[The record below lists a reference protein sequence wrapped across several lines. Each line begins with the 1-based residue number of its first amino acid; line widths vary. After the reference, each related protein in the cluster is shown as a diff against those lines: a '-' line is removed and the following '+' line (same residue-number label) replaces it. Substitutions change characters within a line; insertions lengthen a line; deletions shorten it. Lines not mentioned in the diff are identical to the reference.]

1 MTSRVAGGP
10 ADLATCVAL
19 VPWLCVTVFRRLCSE
34 QRAWHFTTNGSF
46 CSPFATQ
53 HCSNVGKRAQE
64 CNVAVQKVQELARRA
79 GKGAAF
85 WCKRPVSHLN
95 RKGAWGQNGGPRL
108 SFTSAMRRA
117 DPARR
122 HPHFVGPSPRFDWSS
137 RRGNGRPQHG
147 LRCSSRCGDC
157 ISETGYED
165 AAEPRADRGRGQLP
179 SGQALER
186 RRWHRP
192 AALSPYAGG
201 AGVLLAAACPAR
213 RA

>member
-1 MTSRVAGGP
+1 MHDPLPSEVRRPDWRDTRVACGSLVALRRRLSPGLPLSRSLSKRAAPSELRCVDCYANEKAANISMTSRVAGGP

-122 HPHFVGPSPRFDWSS
+122 HPHF
-137 RRGNGRPQHG
+137 
-147 LRCSSRCGDC
+147 
-157 ISETGYED
+157 
-165 AAEPRADRGRGQLP
+165 
-179 SGQALER
+179 
-186 RRWHRP
+186 
-192 AALSPYAGG
+192 
-201 AGVLLAAACPAR
+201 
-213 RA
+213 